1 MRAAIAFFIVL
12 LIYSHIYH
20 YLWLAKIINV
30 MPGIWYALAVLLGLV
45 SWLLYG
51 ITGRPAPMYNMR
63 LHRQYQ
69 WHLFIWSVGFA
80 TLALFSYL
88 TSEQLPQELR
98 ALKTVIINVRLVG
111 IFLITFTGEKEI
123 RAGRIAMVIVIL
135 LSTLNNVLDVAGI
148 MSFSTAE
155 GRGAGFYINPNISGT
170 ALVLGMILTTS
181 ILPERYRLYY
191 CLMIGM
197 AVGMTFSRSSVILW
211 LVATYGLGQSNL
223 FRLSRKA
230 VTAMFAAI
238 VALVLVMQFGEN
250 IVAALDL
257 NRYLSEGARARLHFE
272 YKTDRSAQGRLQI
285 ANKSWELIEQSPW
298 VGHGLGSHDIG
309 KTLVAP
315 HNMFLLEGVE
325 MGVFGVLAYLAL
337 FIVLWRKKAGISKV
351 FVTTLFIASFFS
363 HNLLDYPAI
372 WLTYALLIG
381 TTIPSRV
388 GLGDRQSHVV
398 GNHSFTADA
407 NETWVSNT
415 QRS

>member
-1 MRAAIAFFIVL
+1 
-12 LIYSHIYH
+12 
-20 YLWLAKIINV
+20 
-30 MPGIWYALAVLLGLV
+30 MPGIWYALVAMLGLV

-51 ITGRPAPMYNMR
+51 ITGRPAPKYNLR

-69 WHLFIWSVGFA
+69 WQLVIWSVGFA
-80 TLALFSYL
+80 ALSLFAYL
-88 TSEQLPQELR
+88 NSDQLPEELR
-98 ALKTVIINVRLVG
+98 ALKTVIIDVGLLG

-123 RAGRIAMVIVIL
+123 RAGQIAMVVVLL
-135 LSTLNNVLDVAGI
+135 LSTLNNVLDVTGI
-148 MSFSTAE
+148 TSFSITE

-181 ILPERYRLYY
+181 ILPERYRRYF
-191 CLMIGM
+191 CLIIGV
-197 AVGMTFSRSSVILW
+197 AVVTTFSRSSVIMW

-230 VTAMFAAI
+230 VTAMVAA
-238 VALVLVMQFGEN
+238 VMALILVIQFGEN
-250 IVAALDL
+250 IVTAFDLD
-257 NRYLSEGARARLHFE
+257 RYLSEQARLRLHFD
-272 YKTDRSAQGRLQI
+272 YKTDGSTQGRLQV

-298 VGHGLGSHDIG
+298 VGHGLGSHEIG
-309 KTLVAP
+309 KTRVEP

-337 FIVLWRKKAGISKV
+337 FIVLWRKKAGISTV
-351 FVTTLFIASFFS
+351 FVTTLFYASFFS

-372 WLTYALLIG
+372 WLTFALLIG

-398 GNHSFTADA
+398 ADHTLTADA